1 VAVWRSVRQ
10 RGDTKTRKSRL
21 TLALPLTA
29 IEALREHRRRQVED
43 QLAAGALWQ
52 ENGLVFVST
61 IGTALDA
68 SNVRREFRRIFCA
81 EWRSRLEVSGD
92 SERGLEA
99 LASKTVIMPP

>member
-1 VAVWRSVRQ
+1 
-10 RGDTKTRKSRL
+10 
-21 TLALPLTA
+21 
-29 IEALREHRRRQVED
+29 VED